1 LQKIQI
7 FIQILL
13 FGCFM
18 QLSGQNNQIRIAA
31 KLLPARNSIEIE
43 QTTTYYNTQQ
53 VPLNEIYLHNWANA
67 YQDQKS
73 PLAKRLLENYDRS
86 LYFAKTEEKGY
97 SDLYQITID
106 DRATAF
112 DTLPKIPDIVKVT
125 LPKTLYPNDSVTLR
139 ASYLVKVPEDDFTGY
154 GNQDNNYMLRF
165 WYLIPAVFDGN
176 WNLMSNL
183 DMDDIYVNPSDFQIE
198 FSMPRGFTL
207 QSDLNSTSSFRNDE
221 IVYFLEG
228 KNRVDVEISIELI
241 NTFDGYE
248 TEETEIITNLDPSK
262 LNPQL
267 KTDVLNRQ
275 MQFIEEYL
283 GKYPHDKLLVS
294 KVTYNKN
301 KVYGLNQLPKKLNPF
316 SAVFEWDIKMF
327 KALTRKYIENT
338 VLTNSRSDYYL
349 PDGIQIFLMMEYV
362 DKYYPEIKAIG
373 EISKLWGIRTYNF
386 AKLDFNDTYPF
397 VYQFATQKN
406 LDQSLVTQLDSLSN
420 FNRKIVNKYK
430 AGLGLRYVDA
440 FLGDSLVKTSLNE
453 FYEENKLKLTSSDRF
468 RQILSSKTEKDF
480 SSFYKDYVTT
490 NKKIDYT
497 ITKAEKSGDSLN
509 VTIKNMSNF
518 TAPVALYGLKNGE
531 ITHKEWVEG
540 IDSIKTVTLAKNDFD
555 RISLNYEFLY
565 PENNHRNNWKKV
577 DNALLNRPLK
587 LTFFK
592 DVEDPFY
599 NQLFYNLII
608 EYNYYEGLVLG
619 PQFYNQALFKKKWL
633 FKVTPTYGFK
643 SQAVSGSIGLAYQHL
658 PENTRVYSY
667 DAGLSAS
674 NSFYDADLRYKKF
687 YPTFVIN
694 FNRKSLRDV
703 GGSYLMTRYN
713 FIDKDVPEGE
723 VQQESDKYQVLDIRY
738 GYGQPNIINDLSYFI
753 DFQYHEDFTKLA
765 LDFRY
770 RFLNDKN
777 RQYDFRFFFGNFFRN
792 KTTSDYFNFA
802 LDRPSDYLF
811 EYGYFGR
818 FEETGFFS
826 QEIIISDGGFKSIFE
841 DKYASQYMA
850 SVNASIG
857 IWRWIELYGDAG
869 IKKNQQSSPDFY
881 YDSGIR
887 FNFVHNFVEIYFP
900 LQSSLGFEPSLPDY
914 ASKIRFVLTGNPSKI
929 YNFIKRGF
937 Y

>member
-1 LQKIQI
+1 MQKIQI
-7 FIQILL
+7 FIQIIL

-18 QLSGQNNQIRIAA
+18 QISGQNNQIRIMA
-31 KLLPARNSIEIE
+31 KLRPALSSIEIE
-43 QTTTYYNTQQ
+43 QTITYYNTQQ

-97 SDLYQITID
+97 SDIHYITID
-106 DRATAF
+106 DRAVPF
-112 DTLPKIPDIVKVT
+112 DTLPKIPDIVKIT
-125 LPKTLYPNDSVTLR
+125 LPKTLNPNDSVTLR
-139 ASYLVKVPEDDFTGY
+139 AGYLVKVPEDDFTGY

-207 QSDLNSTSSFRNDE
+207 QSDLNSTSSIRNDE

-228 KNRVDVEISIELI
+228 KDRVDVEISIELI

-248 TEETEIITNLDPSK
+248 TEETEIITNLDPGK

-267 KTDVLNRQ
+267 KTDVLSRQ
-275 MQFIEEYL
+275 MRFIEEYL

-316 SAVFEWDIKMF
+316 STVFEWDIKMF

-338 VLTNSRSDYYL
+338 VLTNSRTDYYL

-386 AKLDFNDTYPF
+386 AKLDFNGTYPF

-453 FYEENKLKLTSSDRF
+453 FYEENQLKLTSSDRF

-490 NKKIDYT
+490 DKKIDYT

-531 ITHKEWVEG
+531 VTHKEWVEG
-540 IDSIKTVTLAKNDFD
+540 IDSIKTVTLTENNFD
-555 RISLNYEFLY
+555 RVSLNYEFLY

-592 DVEDPFY
+592 DIEDPFY

-694 FNRKSLRDV
+694 FKRKSLRDV

-738 GYGQPNIINDLSYFI
+738 GYGQPNIINDLSYFV

-770 RFLNDKN
+770 RFLSDKN

-818 FEETGFFS
+818 SEDSGFFS

-841 DKYASQYMA
+841 DKYASQYMT

-869 IKKNQQSSPDFY
+869 IKKNQHTSPDFY
-881 YDSGIR
+881 FDSGIR

-914 ASKIRFVLTGNPSKI
+914 ASKIRFVLTGSPTKI